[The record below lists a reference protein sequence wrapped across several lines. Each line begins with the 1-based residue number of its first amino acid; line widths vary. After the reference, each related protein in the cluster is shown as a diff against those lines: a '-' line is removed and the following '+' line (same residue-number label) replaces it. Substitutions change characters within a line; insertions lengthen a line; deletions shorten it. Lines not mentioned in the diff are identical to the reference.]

1 MSGGIYVMGEK
12 NVKFTLAKCCM
23 PIPGDDIMGIVVIGK
38 GVSIHRQDCLNI
50 ASIKTDSPERLLD
63 VQWDIDRSKPANYTC
78 TLRIEGYDRE
88 GLLQDLLSIIY
99 ESKVNLREVRTIL
112 NADNTRMFASITIDI
127 SDIKQF
133 YDIKRNLNAIED
145 VYSVSRVSLGLEK

>member
-1 MSGGIYVMGEK
+1 MVIMVINTPKVYLKPPQTVIPYVR
-12 NVKFTLAKCCM
+12 AKRK
-23 PIPGDDIMGIVVIGK
+23 I
-38 GVSIHRQDCLNI
+38 
-50 ASIKTDSPERLLD
+50 
-63 VQWDIDRSKPANYTC
+63 
-78 TLRIEGYDRE
+78 
-88 GLLQDLLSIIY
+88 
-99 ESKVNLREVRTIL
+99 REVRTKI